1 MSVLPFECDYMEGC
15 HPFIL
20 NRLNEINF
28 EKISGYGC
36 DEICKSA
43 KEKIRVACD
52 CPNAEIHFL
61 VGGTQTNATVI
72 DALLKRYETVITAN
86 TGHITEHE
94 AGAIEAKG
102 HKVTMLPS
110 HEGKISCD
118 DLLAFLK
125 NYFDDENNAHIVCPG
140 VVYIS
145 FPTEFGTIY
154 SLDELKS
161 LRKVCDEY
169 NLKLYL
175 DGARLGYGL
184 SASSDV
190 TLKDIAKYCHAFY
203 IGGTKVGAMF
213 GEAVVITNPALKRDF
228 RYMIKQN
235 GGMLAKGRLLGIQ
248 FDVLFTDDLYFKL
261 AKHADDLAM
270 RLKRAFVEKG
280 YELRYDSYTN
290 QQFPILPDAHIEILK
305 EKYSFAI
312 WEKMNATHSA
322 VRFCT
327 SWATKEESVDELIK
341 DLQVL

>member
-1 MSVLPFECDYMEGC
+1 MEGC

-28 EKISGYGC
+28 EKISGCGC

-43 KEKIRVACD
+43 KEKIRAACD

-125 NYFDDENNAHIVCPG
+125 NYFDDENNAHIVRPG

-213 GEAVVITNPALKRDF
+213 GEAVVFTEENLVPHFFTL
-228 RYMIKQN
+228 IKQN
-235 GGMLAKGRLLGIQ
+235 GALLAKGWLLGVQ
-248 FDVLFTDDLYFKL
+248 FDTLFTDDLYFKISDNAIKM
-261 AKHADDLAM
+261 AK
-270 RLKRAFVEKG
+270 RIEQAFVQKG
-280 YELRYDSYTN
+280 YKIFIDSPTN
-290 QQFPILPDAHIEILK
+290 QKFIVLENSKMQELK
-305 EKYSFAI
+305 KSVSFSY
-312 WEKMNATHSA
+312 WQKFDENHTV
-322 VRFCT
+322 VRFAT
-327 SWATKEESVDELIK
+327 SWATTDEQVDELLRLI
-341 DLQVL
+341 